1 MEMFKNFFQIFD
13 FLHILK
19 IFMNNILNSEKSLS
33 PLMMG
38 KKDSLFISGS
48 FYFLKIQ
55 KQEKKFHL
63 CLIKEQYIENI
74 QLTGYRESLNQGGVF
89 CF

>member
-38 KKDSLFISGS
+38 KKDSLFILGS

-55 KQEKKFHL
+55 KQEKKISNL
-63 CLIKEQYIENI
+63 LDKRTVY
-74 QLTGYRESLNQGGVF
+74 
-89 CF
+89 

>member
-1 MEMFKNFFQIFD
+1 
-13 FLHILK
+13 
-19 IFMNNILNSEKSLS
+19 MNNILNSEKSLS

-55 KQEKKFHL
+55 KQEKK
-63 CLIKEQYIENI
+63 I
-74 QLTGYRESLNQGGVF
+74 LNVF
-89 CF
+89 DKRTVY